1 MWRAEVWHSACST
14 AGVLEMQ
21 PTLLKRAAQIT
32 GGYAQLCE
40 YLGVSEARLKLWLAS
55 SVRLPDPIFLK
66 AVDLVLQDDIARA
79 AHDRRQ
85 QPREAPA
92 RKARAGSSLALG

>member
-1 MWRAEVWHSACST
+1 
-14 AGVLEMQ
+14 VLELQ
-21 PTLLKRAAQIT
+21 ATLLKRAAQIT

-40 YLGVSEARLKLWLAS
+40 YLGVSEARLRLWLAG

-79 AHDRRQ
+79 THDRRQ
-85 QPREAPA
+85 RPRESPA
-92 RKARAGSSLALG
+92 RKRRANSSLAVG

>member
-1 MWRAEVWHSACST
+1 
-14 AGVLEMQ
+14 VLELQ

-32 GGYAQLCE
+32 GSYSELCE
-40 YLGVSEARLKLWLAS
+40 YLGVSEARLELWRAGR
-55 SVRLPDPIFLK
+55 VRLPDPIFLK

-85 QPREAPA
+85 RPREASA
-92 RKARAGSSLALG
+92 RRARSSSTLALG

>member
-1 MWRAEVWHSACST
+1 MGLPEVWHSACSK
-14 AGVLEMQ
+14 AGVLELQ
-21 PTLLKRAAQIT
+21 STLLKRAAQIT

-40 YLGVSEARLKLWLAS
+40 YLGVSEARLRLWLAG

-85 QPREAPA
+85 RPRESPT
-92 RKARAGSSLALG
+92 RKARANSTLAVG

>member
-1 MWRAEVWHSACST
+1 M
-14 AGVLEMQ
+14 LELQ
-21 PTLLKRAAQIT
+21 STLLKRAAQIT

-40 YLGVSEARLKLWLAS
+40 YLGVSDARLRLWLAG
-55 SVRLPDPIFLK
+55 SVRLPDPIFLR

-85 QPREAPA
+85 RPRESPAP
-92 RKARAGSSLALG
+92 KARANGSLAVG